1 MGTSQTLTDRRWFPL
16 RGIARGRCLV
26 MGVLNVTPDSFS
38 DGERYLAL
46 DHAVEHG
53 LVMLESGAD
62 LVDVGGESTRPG
74 ADRVPESEEL
84 RRVVPVVEALAAS
97 GVPVSIDTTRSRVA
111 AAAVEAGALVVNDV
125 SGGLADADMARTIA
139 RLDVTYVAMHW
150 RAHSRTMQQ
159 YATYGDVVEEVRG
172 ELLRRMDA
180 LVGAGIAPA
189 RVVLDPGLGFA
200 KDDEHNWQLL
210 RHLDRII
217 DLGQPVLVGASRKS
231 FLGRAAAASERRLP
245 APQDRD
251 DLTTAVTALAAAA
264 GAACVRVHDVRSSRD
279 AVTVAAAWQD
289 H

>member
-1 MGTSQTLTDRRWFPL
+1 
-16 RGIARGRCLV
+16 

-38 DGERYLAL
+38 DGRCYLAF

-53 LVMLESGAD
+53 HVMSESGAD

-84 RRVVPVVEALAAS
+84 RRVIPVVQALAAS
-97 GVPVSIDTTRSRVA
+97 GVPVSIDTTRARVA

-125 SGGLADADMARTIA
+125 SGGLADTDMARA
-139 RLDVTYVAMHW
+139 VAGLDVTYVAMHW

-159 YATYGDVVEEVRG
+159 HATYVDVVEEVRG
-172 ELLRRMDA
+172 ELSRRMDA
-180 LVGAGIAPA
+180 LVGAGIDPA
-189 RVVLDPGLGFA
+189 RIVLDPGLGFA

-231 FLGRAAAASERRLP
+231 FLGRAAAAPKRLLP
-245 APQDRD
+245 APKDRD
-251 DLTTAVTALAAAA
+251 NLTTAVTALAAAA
-264 GAACVRVHDVRSSRD
+264 GAACIRVHDVRSSRD